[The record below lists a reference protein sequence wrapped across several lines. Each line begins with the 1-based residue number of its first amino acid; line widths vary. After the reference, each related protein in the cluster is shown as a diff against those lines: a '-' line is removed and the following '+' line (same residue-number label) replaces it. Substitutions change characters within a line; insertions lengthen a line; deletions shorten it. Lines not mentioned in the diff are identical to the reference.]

1 MLNRPW
7 GQSVSRVTKASIDV
21 GRGNATL
28 VANSVPQGST
38 LSIPVLSGLCRA
50 ADVLVVSIASIGIG
64 LALRR
69 VSGTPMWGEFIVVSA
84 IAIAVYRV
92 VAERMKVYRLA
103 TLLDPFT
110 HLSELAAAISAGVLA
125 CMVTLVLLHHHTPDL
140 PYLITQPF
148 AWGLGSGATLLA
160 YRSIVALRLQ
170 ALHGA
175 GRLTT
180 RVAIIGANAASLKFI
195 QETAGNA
202 STTIVGIYDDRAT
215 RLPDY
220 VTREWLRGSVDDLV
234 ALAKTA
240 SIDAIVIALP
250 LSATD
255 RIAATRERLAGIAA
269 DIFLTTDVPA
279 LSYAGAQSLVLGSSA
294 VLSVSSRPLKDWP
307 AFKKAC
313 FDRVASALFLLAAC
327 PMIVVIAIMVKLESR
342 GPILFR
348 QDREGL
354 NGTTFTMLKFRTMY
368 CRTEN
373 DEFIQA
379 TANDRRV
386 TRIGYWLRRFSLDE
400 LPQLWNVLRG
410 DMSLVGP
417 RPHLATTRV
426 GNCMFRDVPH
436 YQARHRMKPGLTGW
450 AQVQGLRG
458 ETRTERDIVERVA
471 QDLYYIDNWSLG
483 LDLKIIARTLLREIF
498 VSSSGK
504 AY

>member
-1 MLNRPW
+1 LI
-7 GQSVSRVTKASIDV
+7 A
-21 GRGNATL
+21 A
-28 VANSVPQGST
+28 SVPQGRT

-50 ADVLVVSIASIGIG
+50 ADILIMAIASLCIG
-64 LALRR
+64 LGLRR
-69 VSGTPMWGEFIVVSA
+69 MSGTPMWGEFIVVST
-84 IAIAVYRV
+84 IAITVCRV
-92 VAERMKVYRLA
+92 VSERMKVYRLA

-110 HLSELAAAISAGVLA
+110 HLAELATGVSAGVLA

-148 AWGLGSGATLLA
+148 AWGLGTGATLLA
-160 YRSIVALRLQ
+160 FRSILASRLQ
-170 ALHGA
+170 AHDRA

-180 RVAIIGANAASLKFI
+180 RVAVIGATAASLKFI
-195 QETAGNA
+195 KDTAGDPA
-202 STTIVGIYDDRAT
+202 TTIVGIYDDRAT

-220 VTREWLRGSVDDLV
+220 VSREWLRGSVDDL
-234 ALAKTA
+234 LTLTKTA

-255 RIAATRERLAGIAA
+255 RIAAIRERLSGIAA

-279 LSYAGAQSLVLGSSA
+279 LSYAGAQLMLLGSST
-294 VLSVSSRPLKDWP
+294 VLLVSSRPLKDWP
-307 AFKKAC
+307 AFKKSC
-313 FDRVASALFLLAAC
+313 FDRVAGALFLLAAL
-327 PMIVVIAIMVKLESR
+327 PIILVIAVLVKLESR
-342 GPILFR
+342 GPVLFR

-354 NGTTFTMLKFRTMY
+354 NGTPFTMLKFRTMY
-368 CRTEN
+368 CRDAN

-386 TRIGYWLRRFSLDE
+386 TRLGYWLRRFSLDE

-417 RPHLATTRV
+417 RPHLATTLAGKR
-426 GNCMFRDVPH
+426 MFRDVPH

-458 ETRTERDIVERVA
+458 ETRTEREIVERVA

-483 LDLKIIARTLLREIF
+483 LDLRIIARTLLREIF
-498 VSSSGK
+498 ISSSGK

>member
-1 MLNRPW
+1 M
-7 GQSVSRVTKASIDV
+7 A
-21 GRGNATL
+21 
-28 VANSVPQGST
+28 
-38 LSIPVLSGLCRA
+38 
-50 ADVLVVSIASIGIG
+50 IASVGVG
-64 LALRR
+64 LGLRR
-69 VSGTPMWGEFIVVSA
+69 MNGTPMWGEFIVVSI

-103 TLLDPFT
+103 TLLDPLT
-110 HLSELAAAISAGVLA
+110 HISELATGVSAGVLSS
-125 CMVTLVLLHHHTPDL
+125 MVTLVLLHHHTPDL

-148 AWGLGSGATLLA
+148 AWGLGSGASLLA
-160 YRSIVALRLQ
+160 YRSIVGSRLQ
-170 ALHGA
+170 AHNRA

-180 RVAIIGANAASLKFI
+180 RVAIVGANAASLKFI
-195 QETAGNA
+195 KDTAA
-202 STTIVGIYDDRAT
+202 YPSMTIVGIYDDRST
-215 RLPDY
+215 RLSDH
-220 VTREWLRGSVDDLV
+220 VATEWLRGSVDDLV
-234 ALAKTA
+234 ALTKTA

-255 RIAATRERLAGIAA
+255 RIAATRERLGGIAA

-279 LSYAGAQSLVLGSSA
+279 LSYTGAQFMQLGSNA
-294 VLSVSSRPLKDWP
+294 LLSVSSRPLKDWP

-313 FDRVASALFLLAAC
+313 FDRIASAIFLLAAG
-327 PMIVVIAIMVKLESR
+327 PIIVIISVLVRLESR
-342 GPILFR
+342 GPALFK
-348 QDREGL
+348 QEREGL
-354 NGTTFTMLKFRTMY
+354 NGVPFTMLKFRTMY
-368 CRTEN
+368 CRSDN

-386 TRIGYWLRRFSLDE
+386 TRVGYWLRRFSLDE

-417 RPHLATTRV
+417 RPHLATTLAGSR
-426 GNCMFRDVPH
+426 MFRDVPH

-458 ETRTERDIVERVA
+458 ETRTEQDIVERVA

-483 LDLKIIARTLLREIF
+483 LDLKIIARTLLHEMV